1 MSNLRIFGAVAC
13 GLCVV
18 GIDFTSMLMSVI
30 SDLFFMGA
38 LAFILYPM
46 LKGNGQEEE

>member
-18 GIDFTSMLMSVI
+18 GIDFTSMLMSVV
-30 SDLFFMGA
+30 SDLFFIGA
-38 LAFILYPM
+38 LGFLLYPM